1 MSLIT
6 YVCAFYHIPE
16 NKKNSLEHYK
26 NHLPSTFHQ
35 LKNQRIV
42 FFYEDDA
49 ILEYVKTFVETDTTY
64 FIPFQLKLTDLPTY
78 ELSEQLLECCKKQ
91 DTEYLR
97 SINDHKGVTHY
108 QREYLQSGEDSY
120 RKVITIW
127 TSKIGLMEKVMDL
140 NPFQTETFA
149 WVDVS
154 ISRINMQFIDIPFE
168 KEKINTNIGWSNYKG
183 ERMYYSGG
191 FMISSME
198 TWNRFFT
205 LYNQK
210 LEDIR
215 EDPYA
220 HDEETIFHLMNKEHP
235 GVFRHF

>member
-1 MSLIT
+1 MCILPYSRKQKKQFRTLQNPPTKHLSPIKKST
-6 YVCAFYHIPE
+6 YC
-16 NKKNSLEHYK
+16 
-26 NHLPSTFHQ
+26 
-35 LKNQRIV
+35 
-42 FFYEDDA
+42 FFYEQDE

-78 ELSEQLLECCKKQ
+78 ELSEQLLESCKKQ

-97 SINDHKGVTHY
+97 SLNDHKGVTHY

-127 TSKIGLMEKVMDL
+127 TSKIGLMEKAIVL
-140 NPFQTETFA
+140 NPFQTDTFA

-183 ERMYYSGG
+183 QRMYYSGG

-198 TWNRFFT
+198 TWNRFIP

-235 GVFRHF
+235 GIFRHF